1 MALMSCLNFRG
12 YKRTATGLPLNLIA
26 SMFLSKLTISGNTE
40 QRNLP
45 EGYTQVEYLQSTG
58 TQWIV
63 TDITSD
69 QDTGIYLEAAFDEIV
84 PVEAGSNPS
93 NIFLG
98 CVNNNFYISSSSL
111 TGNFSFGRKSGT
123 GATDNGDTG
132 IIADTLKHT
141 FKNNYLN
148 DGLFVV
154 DDTEKT
160 VSEATFTNNYGMAI
174 FRTTYSSAPGYYNTP
189 CKAKIYRIKI
199 SQGAEVIHDI
209 FPCTR
214 DTDSKPGMYDTM
226 TDTFMTNAGT
236 GEFMAGAEVAEPT
249 PDNPIDVQLCGD
261 RTANLFDVNNPMDIA
276 FENDNGW
283 ITVTYNNS
291 EGTTTEYVGAL
302 VKPSEEIEPN
312 TDYIIVTEVESLA
325 SGVTIATNSVPEDMY
340 KSQFATQVAVTQTGT
355 NIVQATSR
363 NSFANC
369 TTILRT
375 FVAYHAGESGTCKF
389 RISVLPVGTDTSNF
403 VYEPYGYKINGEVQG
418 LNFLSYDVF
427 DQEPYYIDKDST
439 VARFTVDLPNGEY
452 TVSTNIPS
460 KTSSTGA
467 ILSGLFTSIIPD
479 VEWSTAVDGV
489 YANNPR
495 TITVTDGV
503 LYLGLYWRNA
513 DTNAYGDVFT
523 KDDFTS
529 GTYWIMI
536 NKGASALPYQ
546 PYNLQ
551 RFNVYT
557 PYQIGKVDSAVDEIV
572 LDMENKTAELTRQ
585 YRRYDFTGTESWTI
599 EYATDYGD
607 DGKRFAM
614 VAGVPYSG
622 RKKTPNNRFSTTTV
636 MVHINNIMFSSGY
649 HIYLY
654 MSACSTVD
662 ELKTYLQ
669 NNPTYAYIPY
679 STPQTTDITALQDWD
694 AMPDVKGTVT
704 LTLSAEVEPS
714 GVEAVYYS
722 KERSTE

>member
-1 MALMSCLNFRG
+1 MSCLNFRG

-69 QDTGIYLEAAFDEIV
+69 QDTGIYLEAAFDEV
-84 PVEAGSNPS
+84 MPVGSSDNS
-93 NIFLG
+93 GNIFIG
-98 CVNNNFYISSSSL
+98 YINNNFAIGEVLSS
-111 TGNFSFGRKSGT
+111 GNFYFWRKNGT
-123 GATDNGDTG
+123 GATDNGNTG
-132 IIADTLKHT
+132 IPADTAKHT

-148 DGLFVV
+148 DGLFVI

-160 VSEATFTNNYGMAI
+160 APEATFANNYGMAI
-174 FRTTYSSAPGYYNTP
+174 FRTTYNSATSYYNTP

-199 SQGAEVIHDI
+199 SQGAEVVHDI

-261 RTANLFDVNNPMDIA
+261 RTANLFDEQWRQGNLYSDENVHDTRISSTFTMPIKSGETYSA
-276 FENDNGW
+276 KVFESGYRISLSINQYSTPTWGGVIVDTDWQNDF
-283 ITVTYNNS
+283 
-291 EGTTTEYVGAL
+291 A
-302 VKPSEEIEPN
+302 
-312 TDYIIVTEVESLA
+312 
-325 SGVTIATNSVPEDMY
+325 TIA
-340 KSQFATQVAVTQTGT
+340 GT
-355 NIVQATSR
+355 ADGYIHISLSR
-363 NSFANC
+363 QNETALSYTEAPKVMLAKGLY
-369 TTILRT
+369 TAETM
-375 FVAYHAGESGTCKF
+375 
-389 RISVLPVGTDTSNF
+389 PD
-403 VYEPYGYKINGEVQG
+403 YEPYGYKVSGRVEGVNLFDGVWRQG
-418 LNFLSYDVF
+418 LS
-427 DQEPYYIDKDST
+427 
-439 VARFTVDLPNGEY
+439 
-452 TVSTNIPS
+452 
-460 KTSSTGA
+460 
-467 ILSGLFTSIIPD
+467 
-479 VEWSTAVDGV
+479 WSTSNASTRLCNTQEIAVKKGETYTIIS
-489 YANNPR
+489 YANNFRIGIGVSTVFPCTNASTIVDETEWQSDVS
-495 TITVTDGV
+495 TITASVDGYLLTTMRYADNSNISPDNATDTMLLKGS
-503 LYLGLYWRNA
+503 YTA
-513 DTNAYGDVFT
+513 DTIPPYE
-523 KDDFTS
+523 
-529 GTYWIMI
+529 
-536 NKGASALPYQ
+536 PYQ
-546 PYNLQ
+546 PPQ
-551 RFNVYT
+551 DFAVYL
-557 PYQIGKVDSAVDEIV
+557 PQQIGKVDSAVDKIV

-599 EYATDYGD
+599 EYATGYGD

-622 RKKTPNNRFSTTTV
+622 RKKTPNNRFSTTTDN
-636 MVHINNIMFSSGY
+636 VHINNIMFSSAY
-649 HIYLY
+649 NIYLY

>member
-1 MALMSCLNFRG
+1 MSCLNFRG

-45 EGYTQVEYLQSTG
+45 EGYTQVEYLESTG
-58 TQWIV
+58 TQYI
-63 TDITSD
+63 
-69 QDTGIYLEAAFDEIV
+69 DTGIY
-84 PVEAGSNPS
+84 PS
-93 NIFLG
+93 NNTKVEVVFSTSSKPDQFLYG
-98 CVNNNFYISSSSL
+98 ARTAITNPEEGHYTNVCLLENIIYCGFDTNNQSYDCTYNSDKNTVVNSQDGL
-111 TGNFSFGRKSGT
+111 
-123 GATDNGDTG
+123 
-132 IIADTLKHT
+132 
-141 FKNNYLN
+141 YLN
-148 DGLFVV
+148 GTLI
-154 DDTEKT
+154 TT
-160 VSEATFTNNYGMAI
+160 YAEATFTSQRSMYLFGLHE
-174 FRTTYSSAPGYYNTP
+174 SSGVELHKFNG
-189 CKAKIYRIKI
+189 KIYSFKTYESGTLTHNLI
-199 SQGAEVIHDI
+199 
-209 FPCTR
+209 PCTR

-261 RTANLFDVNNPMDIA
+261 RTANLFDVNDPMDIV

-291 EGTTTEYVGAL
+291 EGTTIEYVGVL

-325 SGVTIATNSVPEDMY
+325 SGVTIITNSVTEDMY
-340 KSQFATQVAVTQTGT
+340 KSQFATQVSVTQTGT

-369 TTILRT
+369 TTMLRT

-403 VYEPYGYKINGEVQG
+403 VYEPYGYKINGEVIGENLFDGVWRQG
-418 LNFLSYDVF
+418 LS
-427 DQEPYYIDKDST
+427 
-439 VARFTVDLPNGEY
+439 
-452 TVSTNIPS
+452 
-460 KTSSTGA
+460 
-467 ILSGLFTSIIPD
+467 
-479 VEWSTAVDGV
+479 WSTSNASTRLCNTQEIAVKKGETYTIIS
-489 YANNPR
+489 YANNFRIGIGVSTVFPCTNASTIVDETEWQSDVL
-495 TITVTDGV
+495 TITASVDGYLLTTMRYADNSNISPDNATDTMLLKGS
-503 LYLGLYWRNA
+503 YTA
-513 DTNAYGDVFT
+513 DTIPPYE
-523 KDDFTS
+523 
-529 GTYWIMI
+529 
-536 NKGASALPYQ
+536 PYQ
-546 PYNLQ
+546 PPQ
-551 RFNVYT
+551 DFAVYL
-557 PYQIGKVDSAVDEIV
+557 PQQIGKVDSAVDKIV

-585 YRRYDFTGTESWTI
+585 YRRYDFTGTENWTI
-599 EYATDYGD
+599 EYATGYGD

-614 VAGVPYSG
+614 VADVPYSG
-622 RKKTPNNRFSTTTV
+622 RKKTPNNRFSTTTDN
-636 MVHINNIMFSSGY
+636 VHINNIMFSSVY
-649 HIYLY
+649 NIYLY

-714 GVEAVYYS
+714 GAEAVYYS
-722 KERSTE
+722 KERNTE